1 MEIRVR
7 RAETGDLDGIEEL
20 YGRAGDAEEGRL
32 DGSRWKRGVY
42 PLRQDAQEGLEAGAL
57 YIAELDGQIA
67 GSVILRREQDSAY
80 RQASWQIPFEAPVFV
95 VHTLAVDP
103 AYRHRGVGRAL
114 LRHAAKVG
122 REAGLQAIRLD
133 VYEENR
139 TAIGFY
145 EACGYHCCGCID
157 LGLEEVYG
165 SSGTMPMKSC
175 SEAGFFA
182 ENFEKWLASGT
193 GLCYYITAYYD
204 RRGQN
209 GVCGV

>member
-1 MEIRVR
+1 M
-7 RAETGDLDGIEEL
+7 
-20 YGRAGDAEEGRL
+20 
-32 DGSRWKRGVY
+32 
-42 PLRQDAQEGLEAGAL
+42 
-57 YIAELDGQIA
+57 
-67 GSVILRREQDSAY
+67 ILRREQDSAC
-80 RQASWQIPFEAPVFV
+80 RQASWQIPFEVPVFV

-145 EACGYHCCGCID
+145 EACGYHCCGRID

-165 SSGTMPMKSC
+165 LKWYY
-175 SEAGFFA
+175 AY
-182 ENFEKWLASGT
+182 EKL
-193 GLCYYITAYYD
+193 L
-204 RRGQN
+204 
-209 GVCGV
+209 

>member
-32 DGSRWKRGVY
+32 DGSRWKRGSLSAAAV
-42 PLRQDAQEGLEAGAL
+42 PRRGWKPARSILRSWTDRSPARCPPAGA
-57 YIAELDGQIA
+57 GQCLPA
-67 GSVILRREQDSAY
+67 GQLA
-80 RQASWQIPFEAPVFV
+80 IPFEAPVFV

-114 LRHAAKVG
+114 LRHAAEMG

-145 EACGYHCCGCID
+145 EACGYHCCGRID

-165 SSGTMPMKSC
+165 LKWYY
-175 SEAGFFA
+175 AY
-182 ENFEKWLASGT
+182 EKL
-193 GLCYYITAYYD
+193 L
-204 RRGQN
+204 
-209 GVCGV
+209 

>member
-1 MEIRVR
+1 M
-7 RAETGDLDGIEEL
+7 
-20 YGRAGDAEEGRL
+20 
-32 DGSRWKRGVY
+32 GSKSSM
-42 PLRQDAQEGLEAGAL
+42 
-57 YIAELDGQIA
+57 DGQATRKRAVWMAPGGSVASIRCGRMPRRGWKPIA

-114 LRHAAKVG
+114 LRHAAEMG

-145 EACGYHCCGCID
+145 EACGYHCCGRID

-165 SSGTMPMKSC
+165 LKWYY
-175 SEAGFFA
+175 AY
-182 ENFEKWLASGT
+182 EKL
-193 GLCYYITAYYD
+193 L
-204 RRGQN
+204 
-209 GVCGV
+209 

>member
-7 RAETGDLDGIEEL
+7 RAEAVDLDGIEEL
-20 YGRAGDAEEGRL
+20 YGRAGDAEEDRL

-57 YIAELDGQIA
+57 HIAELDGQIA
-67 GSVILRREQDSAY
+67 GSVILRREQDSAC

-103 AYRHRGVGRAL
+103 AYRHRGVGRHCSAMPQ
-114 LRHAAKVG
+114 KW
-122 REAGLQAIRLD
+122 AGKRGCRPSAWMSMR
-133 VYEENR
+133 R
-139 TAIGFY
+139 TALQSGSMRPAGITAADASIWGWRKSM
-145 EACGYHCCGCID
+145 A
-157 LGLEEVYG
+157 
-165 SSGTMPMKSC
+165 SSGTTPMKSC

-182 ENFEKWLASGT
+182 ENFEKWLASGN

>member
-80 RQASWQIPFEAPVFV
+80 RQASWQLSFEVPVFV

-114 LRHAAKVG
+114 LRHAAEMG

-145 EACGYHCCGCID
+145 EACGYHCCGRID

-165 SSGTMPMKSC
+165 LKWYY
-175 SEAGFFA
+175 AY
-182 ENFEKWLASGT
+182 EKL
-193 GLCYYITAYYD
+193 L
-204 RRGQN
+204 
-209 GVCGV
+209 

>member
-7 RAETGDLDGIEEL
+7 RAEAVDLDGIEEL

-57 YIAELDGQIA
+57 YIAELDGQIV

-80 RQASWQIPFEAPVFV
+80 RQA
-95 VHTLAVDP
+95 LAVDP

-114 LRHAAKVG
+114 LRHTAKVG

-145 EACGYHCCGCID
+145 EACGYHCCGRID

-165 SSGTMPMKSC
+165 LKWYY
-175 SEAGFFA
+175 AY
-182 ENFEKWLASGT
+182 EKL
-193 GLCYYITAYYD
+193 L
-204 RRGQN
+204 
-209 GVCGV
+209 